1 MEEWFSSKAS
11 QQTQYYIKPKDV
23 KVDKKMSVLKLL
35 QAKWITSFFDNIES
49 RPDMITIGWKK
60 MKHCKYFATGYTLKE
75 KIAIC

>member
-23 KVDKKMSVLKLL
+23 KVDKCVKIAAS
-35 QAKWITSFFDNIES
+35 QWITSFFDNIES

>member
-1 MEEWFSSKAS
+1 M
-11 QQTQYYIKPKDV
+11 
-23 KVDKKMSVLKLL
+23 KMSVLKLL

-49 RPDMITIGWKK
+49 RPNMITIGWKK